1 VPRVLISRL
10 QRLYVDYAVCRRDV
24 VFWAYDYID

>member
-10 QRLYVDYAVCRRDV
+10 QRLYIDYVVRRRDV
-24 VFWAYDYID
+24 VFWVYDYLD